1 MKSFK
6 ILLASFAILGIFAIP
21 TIAFAAP
28 NFLPLVPCG
37 TGDSLCTPCDL
48 FRVAKNLIDL
58 ILYGVTGPVAAFM
71 IVFAGGIMVLSG
83 GNVTRFNQ
91 GKELLKRTVIGISII
106 FLAWGATNFII
117 KSIGKGTTTD
127 SWFKFSCPKA
137 LQDIS
142 PISTTPL
149 PASPSG
155 GPEAV
160 VTPALPDLLGRV
172 SCPDASLIL
181 CPKTLTDLPA
191 GTKCSDC
198 SSNAVL
204 TAAINAYGGSG
215 VATAK
220 VLKSIAAG
228 ESSCG
233 GALVGDS
240 GKAGGPFHMNPSTAG
255 LFLKQCNLY
264 DYAVDPNTGEKTI
277 KKDPKTGEPL
287 YINPHVGWLSSPENF
302 KDAACLAGAYLNSL
316 TGACGNDLRNII
328 AGYNGGT
335 DACKPSRDCPTMPS
349 CTGVGFVRA
358 WECPYGNRDYSVCD
372 GGSSGIGGYKP
383 TRMYA
388 PKVAYCATQLK

>member
-21 TIAFAAP
+21 AIAFAAP

-48 FRVAKNLIDL
+48 FRVAKNLINL

-127 SWFKFSCPKA
+127 SWFEFSCPKA

-149 PASPSG
+149 PESSG
-155 GPEAV
+155 EPEAI

-181 CPKTLTDLPA
+181 CPKTLTDLPV

-198 SSNAVL
+198 SSNKVL
-204 TAAINAYGGSG
+204 TAAINAYGGNG
-215 VATAK
+215 IATTK

-240 GKAGGPFHMNPSTAG
+240 GKTGGPFHMKPSTAAD
-255 LFLKQCNLY
+255 FLKQCNLY
-264 DYAVDPNTGEKTI
+264 DYADREKTII
-277 KKDPKTGEPL
+277 KKDPKTGNPL
-287 YINPHVGWLSSPENF
+287 YINPHIGWLSSPENF
-302 KDAACLAGAYLNSL
+302 KDAACLASAYLNSL
-316 TGACGNDLRNII
+316 TGVCGNDLRNII

-349 CTGVGFVRA
+349 CTGTGFVRK
-358 WECPYGNRDYSVCD
+358 WECPYSNRSYTACD
-372 GGSSGIGGYKP
+372 SGFHP
-383 TRMYA
+383 TRMYS
-388 PKVAYCATQLK
+388 PKVAFCATQIK

>member
-48 FRVAKNLIDL
+48 FRVGKN
-58 ILYGVTGPVAAFM
+58 
-71 IVFAGGIMVLSG
+71 
-83 GNVTRFNQ
+83 
-91 GKELLKRTVIGISII
+91 LLKRTVIGISII

-215 VATAK
+215 VA
-220 VLKSIAAG
+220 
-228 ESSCG
+228 
-233 GALVGDS
+233 S
-240 GKAGGPFHMNPSTAG
+240 GHDT
-255 LFLKQCNLY
+255 L
-264 DYAVDPNTGEKTI
+264 
-277 KKDPKTGEPL
+277 PK
-287 YINPHVGWLSSPENF
+287 
-302 KDAACLAGAYLNSL
+302 
-316 TGACGNDLRNII
+316 
-328 AGYNGGT
+328 
-335 DACKPSRDCPTMPS
+335 
-349 CTGVGFVRA
+349 
-358 WECPYGNRDYSVCD
+358 
-372 GGSSGIGGYKP
+372 
-383 TRMYA
+383 
-388 PKVAYCATQLK
+388 

>member
-1 MKSFK
+1 MLK
-6 ILLASFAILGIFAIP
+6 ILFASFAILGIFAIP
-21 TIAFAAP
+21 AIAFAAP
-28 NFLPLVPCG
+28 NFLPIVPCG

-71 IVFAGGIMVLSG
+71 IVFAGGIMIFSG
-83 GNVTRFNQ
+83 GSVTRFNQ
-91 GKELLKRTVIGISII
+91 GKELLKRTAIGISII

-127 SWFKFSCPKA
+127 SWFAFSCPKA

-149 PASPSG
+149 PAQPG
-155 GPEAV
+155 APEAV

-198 SSNAVL
+198 SSNKVL
-204 TAAINAYGGSG
+204 TAAINTYGGSG
-215 VATAK
+215 VATTK

-233 GALVGDS
+233 GALIGDS

-264 DYAVDPNTGEKTI
+264 DYAVDPDTGKPVI
-277 KKDPKTGEPL
+277 KKDPKTGESL
-287 YINPHVGWLSSPENF
+287 YINPTVGWLSIPENF
-302 KDAACLAGAYLNSL
+302 AGAACLAGAYLNSL
-316 TGACGNDLRNII
+316 TGACGSDLRNII
-328 AGYNGGT
+328 AGYNGGSE
-335 DACKPSRDCPTMPS
+335 ACGPSRDCPTMPS
-349 CTGVGFVRA
+349 CTGTGFVRK
-358 WECPYGNRDYSVCD
+358 WECPYSNRSYTACD
-372 GGSSGIGGYKP
+372 SGYKP

-388 PKVAYCATQLK
+388 PKVAFCATQIK